1 MLDAITSSC
10 TEQFSFWIRKN
21 MTKGQAEVHKKS
33 AYHHGDLRAQL
44 VEATRQLVEEKGPS
58 GFNVTDAARQAA
70 VSTAA
75 PYRHFKDRTALLHAV
90 AEDGM
95 HRLAASFDAR
105 IADLPPGSAEAITE
119 LGCAYVDFAA
129 SQPGVFRL
137 MFAAHEEK
145 PESLSQAGMACYGRL
160 LQQTALHL
168 GTAPEDA
175 ATSAVALPLWMF
187 VHGASFLVID
197 GKLSETLAGGGLR
210 PLIDQSTRRLLANL
224 PPPDTN

>member
-1 MLDAITSSC
+1 MTS
-10 TEQFSFWIRKN
+10 
-21 MTKGQAEVHKKS
+21 GQAEVHKKS

-44 VEATRQLVEEKGPS
+44 VAATRQLVEEKGPS
-58 GFNVTDAARQAA
+58 GFTVAEAARQAA

-105 IADLPPGSAEAITE
+105 IADLPPGSPEAITE

-129 SQPGVFRL
+129 AEPGVFRL

-145 PESLSQAGMACYGRL
+145 PDSLTEAGMSCYGRL
-160 LQQTALHL
+160 LRQTALYL
-168 GTAPEDA
+168 GADDDA
-175 ATSAVALPLWMF
+175 EETTAVALPLWMF
-187 VHGASFLVID
+187 VHGASFLLID
-197 GKLSETLAGGGLR
+197 GKLSETLASGRLR
-210 PLIDQSTRRLLANL
+210 GLIDQSTRRLLGG
-224 PPPDTN
+224 